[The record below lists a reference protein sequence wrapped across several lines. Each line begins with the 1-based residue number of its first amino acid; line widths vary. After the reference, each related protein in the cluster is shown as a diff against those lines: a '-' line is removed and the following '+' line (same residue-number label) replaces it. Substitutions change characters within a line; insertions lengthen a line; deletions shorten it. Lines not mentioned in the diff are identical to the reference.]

1 MLARQHA
8 NLSWLPRM
16 PNTLGV
22 GVGINSIV
30 MVLKKKKKE
39 ESLKQMV

>member
-8 NLSWLPRM
+8 NLSWLLPRM

-30 MVLKKKKKE
+30 MVLKKKKKGR
-39 ESLKQMV
+39 KKA